1 MKLAGSIIAGIQG
14 LMKLVGRFGGEQKI
28 PAWLW
33 QTLHIILWAI
43 GFVFLYSIQPFV
55 RTYLY
60 INEKKKG

>member
-14 LMKLVGRFGGEQKI
+14 LMKNLAKYGGEQKI

-33 QTLHIILWAI
+33 MTAHVTLWATGMI
-43 GFVFLYSIQPFV
+43 FILAAYPFT